1 VDKVRVFLIGA
12 RTMCVEGLAAI
23 LGTFDEV
30 EIVGRAFEWTDA
42 SSRLTALDPDVVI
55 VDLAHCAECG
65 PETPLAA
72 IGALQH
78 PRVVVLSARGAG
90 PTVVDALEAGALGYL
105 TVDAVNLESIR
116 TTVLAAAR
124 GEAAFDPKLSTAV
137 LSRMR
142 SLSRKA
148 GSSGPRDVSPTE
160 REAEVLELLVKGWTN
175 RQIASALN
183 VSESTVKNHLH
194 AIYSK
199 LGAGSRS
206 QAVSEAIRRGL
217 VEP

>member
-1 VDKVRVFLIGA
+1 
-12 RTMCVEGLAAI
+12 MCVEGLVAI
-23 LGTFDEV
+23 LGTFP
-30 EIVGRAFEWTDA
+30 EITVAGRAFEWTDA
-42 SSRLTALDPDVVI
+42 VERTKVIDPDVVI
-55 VDLAHCAECG
+55 LDMANCAECG
-65 PETPLAA
+65 PSTPISAIEALA
-72 IGALQH
+72 H
-78 PRVVVLSARGAG
+78 PRVIVLSAQVSG

-105 TVDAVNLESIR
+105 TIDSTSIETIR

-124 GEAAFDPKLSTAV
+124 GEATLDSKLSTAV

-142 SLSRKA
+142 SLSRKVA
-148 GSSGPRDVSPTE
+148 TSGPRDMLPTE
-160 REAEVLELLVKGWTN
+160 REAEVLELLVRGRSN
-175 RQIASALN
+175 REIANALN

-199 LGAGSRS
+199 LGAESRS